1 MFESVPILNL
11 NASVCRLDDQM
22 NVNSESKDFDDGDE
36 TWRDTKVARRQANNF
51 KIRTHILEAFVDK
64 ILADERFNIGE

>member
-1 MFESVPILNL
+1 MSEPFCILNF
-11 NASVCRLDDQM
+11 NARVCRLDDLM
-22 NVNSESKDFDDGDE
+22 NVNSESKDLDDGDE

-51 KIRTHILEAFVDK
+51 KIRAHILEAFVDK